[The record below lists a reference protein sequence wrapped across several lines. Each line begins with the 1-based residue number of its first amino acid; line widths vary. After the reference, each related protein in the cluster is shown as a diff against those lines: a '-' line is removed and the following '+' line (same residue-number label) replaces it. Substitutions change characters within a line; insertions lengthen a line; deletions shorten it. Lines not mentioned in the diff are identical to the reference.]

1 MDTFTDQWEE
11 YKRITLDAA
20 GAYNEQDYV
29 FALEKFHILAE
40 KNPTNYKIHELL
52 VIIYLKL
59 NRLEDARREYD
70 IYFNLIKEKIPGLA
84 SPQSFEDVVKDIGNR
99 EELEEKYRL
108 LMQQPADGFATEPD
122 ESIAGIQER
131 AGQTSDAINLA
142 ILNMAE
148 GKYAAAREIIQGFI
162 NKYYGNISPSNKET
176 SLEDVL

>member
-1 MDTFTDQWEE
+1 MNTFTDQWDE

-20 GAYNEQDYV
+20 GAYNEKDYV
-29 FALEKFHILAE
+29 SALEKFRILAE

-52 VIIYLKL
+52 VFIYVNL

-70 IYFNLIKEKIPGLA
+70 IYFALMKEKIPGLS
-84 SPQSFEDVVKDIGNR
+84 SPRSFEDVVKDIGNR

-108 LMQQPADGFATEPD
+108 LMEQPADGFPTASDKST
-122 ESIAGIQER
+122 AGIQER

-148 GKYAAAREIIQGFI
+148 GNYDAARKIIQGFI
-162 NKYYGNISPSNKET
+162 NKYYGKISPSGKET
-176 SLEDVL
+176 SLEDAI